1 MTERK
6 VVVTGAA
13 GGLGRGLVNEFSSAG
28 WSVIG
33 ADQCARPVGLEF
45 AEWVEGDLA
54 DCDTRDRLRLLMNGS
69 LDALVNNA
77 AVQLNRSLTETT
89 DIDWLQSIEV
99 NLSIAFQLIR
109 DLSGELAV
117 RKGGVVNIGSVHT
130 VATSHNIFP
139 YAVSKSA
146 MVGLTRS
153 AALELAGLGV
163 RCNSVLLGAVD
174 TPMLRDGLSR
184 RLHPDGVEGNLRH
197 LVERTPLG
205 FLAQPSDVAPSVRFI
220 ADSSLSPYMTGQS
233 VVVDGGAT
241 LRLATE

>member
-1 MTERK
+1 
-6 VVVTGAA
+6 VTGAA
-13 GGLGRGLVNEFSSAG
+13 GGLGRGLVDEFSSLG

-33 ADQCARPVGLEF
+33 ADQCSRPAGIECT
-45 AEWVEGDLA
+45 EWVEGDLTA
-54 DCDTRDRLRLLMNGS
+54 EDTRDRLRKLTNGS

-89 DIDWLQSIEV
+89 DADWLRSIEV
-99 NLSIAFQLIR
+99 NLSMAFQLIR
-109 DLSGELAV
+109 DLSDALAA

-130 VATSHNIFP
+130 VATSHNVFP

-153 AALELAGLGV
+153 AALEMAGLGV

-184 RLHPDGVEGNLRH
+184 REHKEGAEGNLRQ
-197 LVERTPLG
+197 LVDRTPLG
-205 FLAQPSDVAPSVRFI
+205 FLARPTDVAPTVRFL

>member
-1 MTERK
+1 M
-6 VVVTGAA
+6 VTGAA
-13 GGLGRGLVNEFSSAG
+13 GGLGRGLVDEFSSLG

-33 ADQCARPVGLEF
+33 ADQCTRPAGIEC
-45 AEWVEGDLA
+45 AEWVEGDLT
-54 DCDTRDRLRLLMNGS
+54 DNDTRDRLRMLTDGS

-77 AVQLNRSLTETT
+77 ALQLNRSLTETT
-89 DIDWLQSIEV
+89 DADWLQSIEV
-99 NLSIAFQLIR
+99 NLSIAFHLIR
-109 DLSGELAV
+109 DLSDELAA
-117 RKGGVVNIGSVHT
+117 RKGGVVNLGSVHT
-130 VATSHNIFP
+130 VATSHNVFP

-153 AALELAGLGV
+153 AALELAGSGV

-184 RLHPDGVEGNLRH
+184 REHPDGAEGNLRQ
-197 LVERTPLG
+197 LVDRTPLG
-205 FLAQPSDVAPSVRFI
+205 FLAQPSDVASVVRFI

-233 VVVDGGAT
+233 IVVDGGAT